1 MNDITALAPES
12 DILDQVIELDTA
24 GISPEAARGL
34 LRFHL
39 NAQAVARIN
48 ELAEK
53 NRLGT
58 IAPDERTML
67 ERYVRVGNFLNLV
80 HAKARCALSESASPV
95 L

>member
-1 MNDITALAPES
+1 MDNTTVLASES
-12 DILDQVIELDTA
+12 EILDQVIELDSA

-39 NAQAVARIN
+39 HPDAVVRIN

-58 IAPDERTML
+58 IAPEERILL
-67 ERYVRVGNFLNLV
+67 ERYVRIGSFLNLV
-80 HAKARCALSESASPV
+80 HAKARCALTESTSPV
-95 L
+95 P

>member
-1 MNDITALAPES
+1 MNDTTALASES
-12 DILDQVIELDTA
+12 EILDQVIELDTA
-24 GISPEAARGL
+24 GISPEAVRGL

-39 NAQAVARIN
+39 NPDAVARIN

-58 IAPDERTML
+58 IAPEERTLL

-80 HAKARCALSESASPV
+80 HAKARCALNESTSPV
-95 L
+95 P

>member
-1 MNDITALAPES
+1 MNDTTALASES
-12 DILDQVIELDTA
+12 EILDQVIELDTA

-39 NAQAVARIN
+39 NPDAVARIN

-58 IAPDERTML
+58 IAPEERNLL

-80 HAKARCALSESASPV
+80 HAKARCALTESTSPV